1 MPHSISYE
9 QSRGRHQ
16 YTEGLG
22 ALGRPRT
29 RSPQQ
34 TPHRH
39 QEKPTSRGRCMSW
52 SVAGGSP
59 HQPCKDALLPA
70 IHLHSQ
76 GPDDPGKQATEP
88 GPPHQR
94 APSYTQPVVRSP
106 AASPAGPPAA
116 HGATGCN
123 RTCSPSHRLRRPTRC
138 VSLQEVG
145 ERPCRPSRITLGS
158 PAPDHEGVVPLA
170 HCLAT
175 SRAASAHTSPR
186 AETTCCHAR
195 RSRGFCNL
203 SSKAGSRIHGPGPM
217 VVAHANTASAGNVR
231 AAARDEGAPP
241 PSLRPQDGQSMCSAH
256 MAMHARG
263 PGAADV
269 AAAAVA
275 IASTG
280 GAGPRMRSTERRRR
294 GGAV

>member
-1 MPHSISYE
+1 MIRGSRRQSLGHPINVLLPTLNRSFAVLLHHLLDPLPHMGPLAATV
-9 QSRGRHQ
+9 R
-16 YTEGLG
+16 
-22 ALGRPRT
+22 A
-29 RSPQQ
+29 
-34 TPHRH
+34 HRH
-39 QEKPTSRGRCMSW
+39 IVSAVQL
-52 SVAGGSP
+52 VA
-59 HQPCKDALLPA
+59 CRRE
-70 IHLHSQ
+70 
-76 GPDDPGKQATEP
+76 QA
-88 GPPHQR
+88 
-94 APSYTQPVVRSP
+94 
-106 AASPAGPPAA
+106 
-116 HGATGCN
+116 
-123 RTCSPSHRLRRPTRC
+123 
-138 VSLQEVG
+138 LQEVG